1 MFERRLCVPADSVVK
16 TELLVEA
23 HNSPLSMHPNST
35 KMYKYLKQVYW
46 WKNMKREVPDF
57 VNKSLVC

>member
-1 MFERRLCVPADSVVK
+1 MPADSVVK
-16 TELLVEA
+16 TELLVDA